1 MVVHDRQTSS
11 RRRDAWYGGRNGTR
25 GSAVDGD
32 ASSAAQIFF
41 IVYHTSFD
49 ISFYICRKK
58 DFVHFVQ
65 LLASISYS
73 DTLCT
78 HVTPEPTPSS
88 RATVDSHLYIILL
101 NLRAGGL
108 IEVNERCTTGR

>member
-1 MVVHDRQTSS
+1 MIDKQVVEGETHGTVEGTEPEGRLWTGMRVAQRKFFSS
-11 RRRDAWYGGRNGTR
+11 
-25 GSAVDGD
+25 
-32 ASSAAQIFF
+32 F
-41 IVYHTSFD
+41 IILASFD
-49 ISFYICRKK
+49 ISFYIYRKR